1 MRRIFIWIAGSVAV
15 LITVPILAVAI
26 ALIAAN
32 TDPGR
37 RLIERSVAQ
46 LTGGTVLIE
55 GLSGRFPDNLQIA
68 RIDIAD
74 AAGPYVRVRDI
85 ALRWAPTALLSG
97 RVDVALLEAQQVDF
111 SRLPA
116 STASTSGGPSFPPLR
131 LAVARLHV
139 VRLDLGEPVLGHAAS
154 LEING
159 RTDIESP
166 AQGSAELSLS
176 DLMPGSTPGVYRLDA
191 TLNPDG
197 LRAKLTVAE
206 ASGGLIGRLAGLPD
220 LGGVTVDGLVEGPLD
235 RLKTTLS
242 ATAGP
247 LLGVLSGTVDT
258 VGMTGDLA
266 VSVTAPTM
274 RPGPNLAWDSIGLNA
289 TIRGA
294 LVRPD
299 ASGTLEIVGL
309 QAGEVVVRAIHA
321 SIVGNAGRI
330 GLTGRLDGARIPG
343 PSPDLLA
350 ASPVTIEATAQL
362 DAPGRPVRFA
372 IRHDVATIE
381 GQLSGAVLDRTGGDN
396 RDNPPGAGPRARPMV
411 VPSNIGGVA
420 SDRAPEP
427 PPTAPPGST
436 TTTLAQLPATTPT
449 QLPATTPTQTPGAVP
464 QLAPAPSVSGSTI
477 AEMPSRATVTVT
489 IPDIRPF
496 TALAG
501 FVAPGQATISLDAI
515 RQSGATSLKVRGVI
529 GILGGPSP
537 VPALVG
543 DTARIDLAA
552 TVQDSGAVTVQALTI
567 DGRAVQGSARGA
579 VSGERMDLDWTL
591 RLSDLAAFQP
601 TLTGRLD
608 LRGKTAG
615 PVTDLA
621 LSADLSGE
629 IAVIGQASGPIT
641 AHLDIASLTTV
652 PSARLTAEGSLF
664 GAPMTLAMAVAE
676 DAGGVRVTID
686 RADWKSLHADGAVFL
701 RPEAL
706 GGEAVPTGTLRLTMA
721 RLADLSPLVGQ
732 PVEGS
737 LDASLTTDGNTARLS
752 TTLRDAGW
760 AGSARIGQATLHVA
774 VSDPLGRPA
783 MDGSLTIDRFAMGD
797 TRGSARL
804 SARGPLPAIALTLT
818 ADATRAAS
826 PTVRLQSAGLF
837 NTDASTLTLS
847 ALKADWKDQ
856 TIRLLAPVRFSF
868 GDGVAV
874 DRLRL
879 GFRQAE
885 LALSGR
891 MVPALDLT
899 GTLRNLPADIA
910 ALVSPDLAA
919 DGTVAA
925 DMRLTGRLDRP
936 EGTVKVT
943 ASGLRMRTGP
953 GRALPVASLVAQ
965 ATLQGQTARIDVLSR
980 AGASKLTIAGTV
992 PLAATTGLDF
1002 RAGGSID
1009 LTMLNPLLA
1018 AQGRRVKGMID
1029 LDTTVRGSLADPKL
1043 GGSARVTGGEIQDS
1057 ALGARIS
1064 NIDATIQAD
1073 GSTLRIAPLTGRA
1086 GPGTVEVRGTIGLT
1100 DGTPIDLRIL
1110 ATKAR
1115 PLSSDLVTALI
1126 DADMTLTGRPNADLA
1141 IGGTLRVTQA
1151 DIRIPERLPSSV
1163 VTIPFRIAGTPA
1175 PPVPIAPIPPPSI
1188 GLNLVL
1194 DAPGRIFIRG
1204 RGLDVELG
1212 GKVVFQGTASS
1223 PQPVG
1228 GLALRRGT
1236 FSVVGQTLSLTSG
1249 TIDFAGAGLTNPSL
1263 LLVASSARSGLTTN
1277 LTISGSVRDP
1287 RVKLSSTPDI
1297 PQDEILARLLFDS
1310 STAKLSPFQ
1319 IAQLAAGLA
1328 SLSGVT
1334 SGIGDPLDNLR
1345 RSFGLDRL
1353 SVGSSAN
1360 GAPALEAGR
1369 YLAPGVYLGAKQS
1382 ASGGG
1387 TEATI
1392 QIDIAKGLKLE
1403 TTVGNGTG
1411 SATGSGS
1418 GTDSAK
1424 VGITYQ
1430 LEY

>member
-1 MRRIFIWIAGSVAV
+1 MRRVLFWLAGCATV
-15 LITVPILAVAI
+15 LIAVPILAVAI

-32 TDPGR
+32 TGPGR

-46 LTGGTVLIE
+46 LTDGTVRIE

-68 RIDIAD
+68 RIDVAD
-74 AAGPYVRVRDI
+74 SAGPYVRIRDI
-85 ALRWAPTALLSG
+85 ALRWAPTGLLRG
-97 RVDVALLEAQQVDF
+97 RVDVALLEAQQVDL

-116 STASTSGGPSFPPLR
+116 STGPSSGRPAFPPPR

-139 VRLDLGEPVLGHAAS
+139 ARLDLGAPVLGHAAS
-154 LEING
+154 VEIDG

-166 AQGSAELSLS
+166 AQGSAELILS
-176 DLMPGSTPGVYRLDA
+176 DLTSDKVPGQTSGGQTSGGRTSDGQTSGGRTSGTYRLDA
-191 TLNPDG
+191 TLSPDG

-206 ASGGLIGRLAGLPD
+206 PSGGLIGTLAGLPD
-220 LGGVTVDGLVEGPLD
+220 LGGLTVDGLVEGPLN
-235 RLKTTLS
+235 RVKTTLS

-247 LLGVLSGTVDT
+247 LFGAVNGTVDT

-266 VSVTAPTM
+266 VSVMAPTM
-274 RPGPNLAWDSIGLNA
+274 RPGPDLSWDSIRLDA
-289 TIRGA
+289 TMRGSFA
-294 LVRPD
+294 RPD
-299 ASGTLEIVGL
+299 ANGTLDVLGL
-309 QAGEVVVRAIHA
+309 QAGEVAVRAIHA
-321 SIVGNAGRI
+321 TIIGNAGRI
-330 GLTGRLDGARIPG
+330 ELNGRLDGARIPG

-362 DAPGRPVRFA
+362 DAPNRPVRFA
-372 IRHDVATIE
+372 IRHVLATIE
-381 GQLSGAVLDRTGGDN
+381 GLLSGAIPDGIGGES
-396 RDNPPGAGPRARPMV
+396 RENPPGTGPRDGSLVGKRDTGAVGTPT
-411 VPSNIGGVA
+411 
-420 SDRAPEP
+420 APEP
-427 PPTAPPGST
+427 TTAAAPP
-436 TTTLAQLPATTPT
+436 L
-449 QLPATTPTQTPGAVP
+449 VP
-464 QLAPAPSVSGSTI
+464 VPNASGSAIT
-477 AEMPSRATVTVT
+477 EMPSSATVTVT
-489 IPDIRPF
+489 IPDIQPF
-496 TALAG
+496 TSLAG
-501 FVAPGQATISLDAI
+501 FVAQGRATISLDAA
-515 RQSGATSLKVRGVI
+515 RQSGATSLKARGMI
-529 GILGGPSP
+529 GIPGGARPL
-537 VPALVG
+537 PALVG
-543 DTARIDLAA
+543 DTARVDLAA
-552 TVQDSGAVTVQALTI
+552 TVRDSGAVTVHTLSI
-567 DGRAVQGSARGA
+567 DGRAIQATASGA
-579 VSGERMDLDWTL
+579 VSGERMDVGWTL
-591 RLSDLAAFQP
+591 RLTDLTNLQP
-601 TLTGRLD
+601 ALTGQLD
-608 LRGKTAG
+608 VRGKTTG

-621 LSADLSGE
+621 LTADLSGE
-629 IAVIGQASGPIT
+629 IGTIGQASGPIT
-641 AHLDIASLTTV
+641 AHLDIASLTTA

-686 RADWKSLHADGAVFL
+686 RADWKSLHAEGAVSL

-706 GGEAVPTGTLRLTMA
+706 AGGAVPTGMVRLTMG
-721 RLADLSPLVGQ
+721 RLADLTPLVGQ
-732 PVEGS
+732 PVEGN
-737 LDASLTTDGNTARLS
+737 LDASLTTDRNTAQLS
-752 TTLRDAGW
+752 ATLRDAAW
-760 AGSARIGQATLHVA
+760 AGSARIAQTTLRLA
-774 VSDPLGRPA
+774 VTDPLGHPVLDGLATFERIA
-783 MDGSLTIDRFAMGD
+783 MAD

-804 SARGPLPAIALTLT
+804 SAQGPLQAIALTLT
-818 ADATRAAS
+818 AEATRAS
-826 PTVRLQSAGLF
+826 DPTVRLQSAGLF
-837 NTDASTLTLS
+837 NTDASALTLS

-856 TIRLLAPVRFSF
+856 TIRLLAPVQFGF
-868 GDGVAV
+868 GDGMAM

-879 GFRQAE
+879 GYRQAE
-885 LALSGR
+885 LAVSGR
-891 MVPALDLT
+891 MLPALDLT

-919 DGTVAA
+919 DGTVTA
-925 DMRLTGRLDRP
+925 DMRLTGRVDQP
-936 EGTVKVT
+936 EGTVRVT

-953 GRALPVASLVAQ
+953 GRALPVANLVAQ
-965 ATLQGQTARIDVLSR
+965 ATLRGHAALIDLRGTAGI
-980 AGASKLTIAGTV
+980 SKLTIAGTV
-992 PLAATTGLDF
+992 PSGATSGLDL

-1009 LTMLNPLLA
+1009 LAMLNPLLA

-1029 LDTTVRGSLADPKL
+1029 LDTTVRGSFANPRL
-1043 GGSARVTGGEIQDS
+1043 GGSARVTGGEVQDS
-1057 ALGARIS
+1057 VLGARIS
-1064 NIDATIQAD
+1064 NIDATILAD
-1073 GSTLRIAPLTGRA
+1073 GDILRITPLTGRA

-1100 DGTPIDLRIL
+1100 DGIPFDLRIN
-1110 ATKAR
+1110 AKKAR

-1126 DADMTLTGRPNADLA
+1126 DADMTLTGRPNADMT

-1163 VTIPFRIAGTPA
+1163 VTIPVRIAGRPSLPVPAAPVPA
-1175 PPVPIAPIPPPSI
+1175 PNI

-1223 PQPVG
+1223 PQPGG
-1228 GLALRRGT
+1228 GLTLRRGT

-1277 LTISGSVRDP
+1277 LTISGSVKDP
-1287 RVKLSSTPDI
+1287 RVKLSSTPEM
-1297 PQDEILARLLFDS
+1297 PQDEILARLLFDN

-1328 SLSGVT
+1328 SLSGAT
-1334 SGIGDPLDNLR
+1334 SGLGDPLDNLR

-1353 SVGSSAN
+1353 SVGSSAS

-1387 TEATI
+1387 TEATV

-1424 VGITYQ
+1424 VGIMYQ